1 MLEYYTIMTFI
12 SALKVNIKGEE
23 YIFAISDSKAIEYSK
38 FLPNKIIENKQKIN
52 YVENKEFIFLIV
64 GVVTNIKS
72 IANLNNV
79 NTTNEY
85 LSTFKK
91 LVDIQKDNSRW
102 KSILFGFNKNNR
114 LDLNVISNENN
125 NYEYFNLNQYFVGS
139 GFRQLL
145 EKNLVP
151 SKFKNNQILKYKSFF
166 LALLDMYNFA
176 KFAYQNDEE
185 KNVNDIFQFA
195 FMSKNGVSV
204 LHNPIVK
211 IENFKGYL
219 EFNFDKMK
227 PSKELLN
234 NFYSYLET
242 KINLYLNSN
251 ENTKKEIEN
260 EVNSILIYFI
270 LKDANNFFN
279 KYIELNIDS
288 F

>member
-219 EFNFDKMK
+219 ELNFDKMK